1 MYLYKGEI
9 LAAVVLFGV
18 IWAIVPWNPLSV
30 SDAIWAALSVLC
42 IAVGVVV
49 LAEKAAEWIA
59 GGLKDERMGD

>member
-30 SDAIWAALSVLC
+30 SDAIWAALSVIC
-42 IAVGVVV
+42 IAVWIVVMV
-49 LAEKAAEWIA
+49 EKAAELIV